1 MSFFPVTFQA
11 MKLVHAQT
19 VKHSNTLKKPLKSHV
34 VKICLANT
42 CSVLLNIIYT
52 TACFV
57 E

>member
-19 VKHSNTLKKPLKSHV
+19 AKHSNTLKKSLKSHV
-34 VKICLANT
+34 VKIYLANT
-42 CSVLLNIIYT
+42 CSVLLNMIYIT
-52 TACFV
+52 VCFL